1 MSDIFIS
8 YARSTAKQAQA
19 VGEALCS
26 LGYTIWRDDSLPAHR
41 SYAEVIEERLRAAKA
56 VVVIWSADAA
66 KSEWVQSEADRA
78 RTDRKLVQLR
88 VDGCVLPMPFDRIQC
103 ADLSGWTGDVEAHD
117 WRKVAASVADL
128 VVGPTSEPA
137 PVGRALPLPG
147 KPSIAVMPFINV
159 SGDAEQEYFAD
170 GMLIEIVEA
179 LSRIKSIFVV
189 ASSSSL
195 SFKGKVVSPEE
206 AARQLGVRYIL
217 EGSVRKSGARV
228 RIGVQLIDAA
238 DGAQIWTHRFEDTL
252 DDVFALQDA
261 VAMAV
266 AGKIEPAVEQ
276 VEIRRAAAR
285 PTGNINSHDLY
296 LRALPIFR
304 THSKAGT
311 LEALDLL
318 NQAIDLDAA
327 HGPALALA
335 VSCHRTIIVYGW
347 SDDAEDHRRQ
357 GGLLAR
363 RALKAAP
370 DDATVL
376 ASVAN
381 DLTVLE
387 RSVDVALPL
396 AKRAVAMNPG
406 SASVWFNSGYV
417 QLMAAETESAIEHFK
432 TAMRLDPAGAN
443 RPIHLTFLAL
453 ASFFAER
460 FGEAVALI
468 KERNQYSES
477 PGPYAVLAASH
488 GHLGQTRPALEAL
501 ARYRDLT
508 PLPMESWVQLFIDP
522 AQRKLILDGVA
533 LAEGKSPTDPTAKSG

>member
-1 MSDIFIS
+1 VSDVFVS

-19 VGEALCS
+19 VGEALRS
-26 LGYTIWRDDSLPAHR
+26 LGYRVWRDDELPAHR
-41 SYAEVIEERLRAAKA
+41 SYAEVIEERIKAAKA

-88 VDGCVLPMPFDRIQC
+88 VDACTLPMPFDRIQC
-103 ADLSGWTGDVEAHD
+103 ADLCGWAGDLDAHD
-117 WRKVAASVADL
+117 WRKVVASVADL
-128 VVGPTSEPA
+128 VTGPISETSPVAAA
-137 PVGRALPLPG
+137 PPRPPELPS
-147 KPSIAVMPFINV
+147 KPSIAVMPFVNV

-170 GMLIEIVEA
+170 GMLLEIVEA

-195 SFKGKVVSPEE
+195 TFKGKGVSPQE
-206 AARQLGVRYIL
+206 AARQLGVHYVL
-217 EGSVRKSGARV
+217 EGSVRKAGGRV

-252 DDVFALQDA
+252 EDVFALQDA

-276 VEIRRAAAR
+276 VEIRRAATR
-285 PTGNINSHDLY
+285 PTGNITSHDLY

-304 THSKAGT
+304 THGKAGT
-311 LEALDLL
+311 LQALDLL
-318 NQAIDLDAA
+318 NQAIELNAA
-327 HGPALALA
+327 NAPALALA

-347 SDDAEDHRRQ
+347 SDDPEYHRRR
-357 GGLLAR
+357 GSLLAG
-363 RALKAAP
+363 RALKAAS

-396 AKRAVAMNPG
+396 AQRAVAMNPG

-417 QLMAAETESAIEHFK
+417 QLMAGETGIAIKHFE

-453 ASFFAER
+453 ANFFAQR
-460 FGEAVALI
+460 FGQAIALI

-488 GHLGQTRPALEAL
+488 GHLGETGPALEAL
-501 ARYRDLT
+501 AKYRALS
-508 PLPMESWVQLFIDP
+508 PLPMETWVLQLFINP
-522 AQRKLILDGVA
+522 AQRKLVLDGVA
-533 LAEGKSPTDPTAKSG
+533 LAEQASA

>member
-1 MSDIFIS
+1 MSDVFIS
-8 YARSTAKQAQA
+8 YARATAKQAQA
-19 VGEALCS
+19 VGEALRS
-26 LGYTIWRDDSLPAHR
+26 LGYRVWRDDELPAHR
-41 SYAEVIEERLRAAKA
+41 SYAEVIAERIKAAKA
-56 VVVIWSADAA
+56 VVVIWSVDAA

-88 VDGCVLPMPFDRIQC
+88 VDACALPMPFDRIQC
-103 ADLSGWTGDVEAHD
+103 ADLCGWTGDLDAHD
-117 WRKVAASVADL
+117 WRKVVASVAAL
-128 VVGPTSEPA
+128 VTGPNSEASPVASAPA
-137 PVGRALPLPG
+137 LALPS
-147 KPSIAVMPFINV
+147 KPSIAVMPFVNV

-170 GMLIEIVEA
+170 GMLLEIVEA

-195 SFKGKVVSPEE
+195 TFKGKGVSPQE
-206 AARQLGVRYIL
+206 AARQLGVHYVL
-217 EGSVRKSGARV
+217 EGSVRKAGGRV
-228 RIGVQLIDAA
+228 RIGVQLIEAA

-252 DDVFALQDA
+252 EDVFALQDA

-276 VEIRRAAAR
+276 VEIRRAVAR

-304 THSKAGT
+304 THGKAGT
-311 LEALDLL
+311 LQALELL
-318 NQAIDLDAA
+318 NQALELDGANA
-327 HGPALALA
+327 PALALA

-347 SDDAEDHRRQ
+347 SDDADDHRRQ
-357 GGLLAR
+357 GGLLAG
-363 RALKAAP
+363 RALKAAS

-396 AKRAVAMNPG
+396 AKRAVTMNPG

-417 QLMAAETESAIEHFK
+417 QLMAAETEIAIKHFE

-453 ASFFAER
+453 ANFFAER
-460 FGEAVALI
+460 FGQAIALI

-488 GHLGQTRPALEAL
+488 GHLGETGPALEAL
-501 ARYRDLT
+501 ARYRALS
-508 PLPMESWVQLFIDP
+508 PLPMETWVLQLFINP
-522 AQRKLILDGVA
+522 AQRKLVLDGVA
-533 LAEGKSPTDPTAKSG
+533 LAERASA

>member
-1 MSDIFIS
+1 L
-8 YARSTAKQAQA
+8 K
-19 VGEALCS
+19 
-26 LGYTIWRDDSLPAHR
+26 
-41 SYAEVIEERLRAAKA
+41 AAKA
-56 VVVIWSADAA
+56 VVVIWSAEAA

-78 RTDRKLVQLR
+78 RTERKLVQLR
-88 VDGCVLPMPFDRIQC
+88 VDACVLPMPFDRIQC
-103 ADLSGWTGDVEAHD
+103 ADLCGWSGDLDAHD
-117 WRKVAASVADL
+117 WRKVVASVADL
-128 VVGPTSEPA
+128 VTGPTGETSSIAAA
-137 PVGRALPLPG
+137 PPPLALPS
-147 KPSIAVMPFINV
+147 KPSIAVMPFVNV

-170 GMLIEIVEA
+170 GMLLEIVET

-195 SFKGKVVSPEE
+195 TFKGKGASAQE

-217 EGSVRKSGARV
+217 EGSVRKAGGRV

-252 DDVFALQDA
+252 DDVFALQDV

-285 PTGNINSHDLY
+285 PTDNINSHDLY

-304 THSKAGT
+304 SHSKAGT

-318 NQAIDLDAA
+318 NKAIDLDAA

-335 VSCHRTIIVYGW
+335 VSCHRTIVVYGW

-363 RALKAAP
+363 RALKAAA

-387 RSVDVALPL
+387 RGVDVALPL

-417 QLMAAETESAIEHFK
+417 QLMAGETESAIEHFK

-453 ASFFAER
+453 ANFFAER
-460 FGEAVALI
+460 FGEAVTLI

-488 GHLGQTRPALEAL
+488 GHLGQTGPALEAL
-501 ARYRDLT
+501 ARYRALT
-508 PLPMESWVQLFIDP
+508 PLPMETWVQLFIDP
-522 AQRKLILDGVA
+522 AQRKLILDGIA
-533 LAEGKSPTDPTAKSG
+533 LAESKSLPDAPGKSE